1 MKIDEILNNFERGP
15 RGYALFET
23 YVLQILKLHIETQGK
38 IFEPVNRHEVRVRG
52 DGIALHGFDQ
62 FNGKTLID
70 ITLDVNRRPLRFI
83 ERDIQ
88 RANDSKYTADI
99 QNLLVISARPVR
111 SKTIERL
118 AQITKDNE
126 VPFVIHY
133 LGPEFLENIAEKYP
147 NESEK
152 ITKNLFAIRLEST
165 FGKKEVNWKKERDF
179 KIGKLNQLYKRGQV
193 SLFLGAGVSSSAG
206 MPDWNK
212 LLNSLFVSFLTK
224 EFDEDSNVNDRDIS
238 QIVDRLNTIDEPTS
252 LMAARYIRK
261 GFTKDADESE
271 EFNSAITSSLYK
283 LRNKK
288 YQTHSDLI
296 KAIGSLCTPKMTGS
310 KIKSIVT
317 YNFDDLIE
325 RELERR
331 SIDGISIYSPE
342 EIKSP
347 DELPIY
353 HVHGFL
359 PEEKEKYE
367 GLDRST
373 LVFSEEGYHQ
383 IYLESYHWSN
393 LVQLNRLKNNTCIMI
408 GLSMS
413 DPNLRRLLDISTVNI
428 ERPRHFAFL
437 KRISDHSF
445 CYKKNPKTGNDN
457 KAVRNI
463 EGAKSF
469 LQKHHVLNEEILKE
483 LGVSIIWYEDHDE
496 LPGLLQKIKE

>member
-1 MKIDEILNNFERGP
+1 MKIEEILNNFERGP
-15 RGYALFET
+15 RGHALFET

-38 IFEPVNRHEVRVRG
+38 VFEPLNKFEFRVRG
-52 DGIALHGFDQ
+52 DGLALQGFDQ
-62 FNGKTLID
+62 FEGKTLID
-70 ITLDVNRRPLRFI
+70 ITLDINRRHPRYI
-83 ERDIQ
+83 ERDIE
-88 RANDSKYTADI
+88 RANDSKHTSDI
-99 QNLLVISARPVR
+99 QNLIVISARPVR
-111 SKTIERL
+111 SKTLERL
-118 AQITKDNE
+118 KLITEDKN
-126 VPFVIHY
+126 VPFNIQY
-133 LGPEFLENIAEKYP
+133 LGPDYIENLADQYKT
-147 NESEK
+147 ESEK

-165 FGKKEVNWKKERDF
+165 FGKKEKNWKKERDF
-179 KIGKLNQLYKRGQV
+179 KLSKLNQLYKKGQI

-224 EFDEDSNVNDRDIS
+224 EFDEDSNVTDKDIS

-271 EFNSAITSSLYK
+271 EFNTAITTSLYK

-288 YQTHSDLI
+288 YQTHSELI
-296 KAIGSLCTPKMTGS
+296 KSIGSLCTPKMTGS

-325 RELERR
+325 RELVRR

-342 EIKSP
+342 EIKSA

-359 PEEKEKYE
+359 PEEKKEYE

-413 DPNLRRLLDISTVNI
+413 DPNLRRLLDISTINV
-428 ERPRHFAFL
+428 ERPKHFAFL

-445 CYKKNPKTGNDN
+445 CYKLNPKTGNDN

-483 LGVSIIWYEDHDE
+483 LGVSIIWYEDHNE